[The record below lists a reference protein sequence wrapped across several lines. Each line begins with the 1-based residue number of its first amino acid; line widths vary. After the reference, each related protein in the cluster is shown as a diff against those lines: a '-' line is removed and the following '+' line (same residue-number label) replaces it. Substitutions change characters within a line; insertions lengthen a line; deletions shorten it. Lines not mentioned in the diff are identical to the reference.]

1 MTLVMK
7 EIKER
12 IYKGK
17 GKYGHAW
24 LLLKA
29 GIVRIVDVK
38 MERDSLSNDAWVTL
52 KFNYWNP
59 LTYIY
64 IAFMGVTC
72 VLPTIYI
79 DGFRSVSKTAKAE
92 LKEGFGIV
100 VY

>member
-1 MTLVMK
+1 MK

-29 GIVRIVDVK
+29 DIVRIVDVK
-38 MERDSLSNDAWVTL
+38 MERDSPLNDAWVAL

-64 IAFMGVTC
+64 IAFMGVTN
-72 VLPTIYI
+72 VLPAYIY
-79 DGFRSVSKTAKAE
+79 GFKSVFKTAKDE

-100 VY
+100 VF

>member
-1 MTLVMK
+1 MTLDMK

-24 LLLKA
+24 MLLKA

-38 MERDSLSNDAWVTL
+38 RSSLSNDAWVTL

-64 IAFMGVTC
+64 IAFMGVTN
-72 VLPTIYI
+72 VLPTIFL
-79 DGFRSVSKTAKAE
+79 DGFRSVSKSAKDE
-92 LKEGFGIV
+92 LKEGFGIIV
-100 VY
+100 F

>member
-1 MTLVMK
+1 MK
-7 EIKER
+7 EIKEK

-29 GIVRIVDVK
+29 GIVRIANVK
-38 MERDSLSNDAWVTL
+38 RSSLSKDAWVTM

-64 IAFMGVTC
+64 LVFMGIAC
-72 VLPTIYI
+72 VLPSIFM
-79 DGFRSVSKTAKAE
+79 DGFRSVYKNAKKELTA
-92 LKEGFGIV
+92 GFEIIV
-100 VY
+100 Y

>member
-1 MTLVMK
+1 MK
-7 EIKER
+7 EIKEK

-29 GIVRIVDVK
+29 GIVRIVNVK
-38 MERDSLSNDAWVTL
+38 RSSLSNDVRVYM

-64 IAFMGVTC
+64 ITFMGVVC
-72 VLPTIYI
+72 VLPSIFM
-79 DGFRSVSKTAKAE
+79 DGFISVSKTAKKE
-92 LKEGFGIV
+92 LTEGFELV

>member
-1 MTLVMK
+1 MK

-29 GIVRIVDVK
+29 GIVRIVNVK
-38 MERDSLSNDAWVTL
+38 RSSLSNDAWVNM

-64 IAFMGVTC
+64 LVFMGIAC
-72 VLPTIYI
+72 VLPSIFM
-79 DGFRSVSKTAKAE
+79 DGFRSVYKDAKKELTA
-92 LKEGFGIV
+92 GFEIIV
-100 VY
+100 Y

>member
-1 MTLVMK
+1 MK

-29 GIVRIVDVK
+29 GIARIVDVK
-38 MERDSLSNDAWVTL
+38 RSSLSNDAWVTM

-64 IAFMGVTC
+64 ITYMGVTN
-72 VLPTIYI
+72 VLPAYMY
-79 DGFRSVSKTAKAE
+79 GFKSVFKSAKDDM
-92 LKEGFGIV
+92 KEGFGIIV
-100 VY
+100 F